1 MNGASLRPE
10 VPLSSAVYEGMVR
23 HRRYTPH
30 AHAFRYRMAQLYVD
44 LDEIDR
50 IFADRWLWSVDRRNL
65 AEFRRSDYLKF
76 PGAFPGASTGKSS
89 TRPLADVVR
98 DCAARALGRRPEG
111 PVRLLTHLRYA
122 GHIFNPVSFYYC
134 YAPGGEVLDCIVA
147 EITNTP
153 WRERHAYVLPVAGAG
168 KCGKLRSWDFAKTF
182 HVSPFMPMDRRY
194 EWRFSDPGKFLRVH
208 MRVLGGHSTEFD
220 ASLVLERRPLDASSL
235 RRVLCRYPLM
245 TLRVVGAIHWQ
256 ALRLW
261 AKGNPIHSHPNAI
274 ARHS

>member
-10 VPLSSAVYEGMVR
+10 APLSSAVYEGMVR
-23 HRRYTPH
+23 HRRYAPH
-30 AHAFRYRMAQLYVD
+30 AHAFRYRMAQLYLD
-44 LDEIDR
+44 LDELDR
-50 IFADRWLWSVDRRNL
+50 IFAGRRLWSVDRRNL
-65 AEFRRSDYLKF
+65 AEFRRSDYL
-76 PGAFPGASTGKSS
+76 AFPGASKQ
-89 TRPLADVVR
+89 PLADAVR

-122 GHIFNPVSFYYC
+122 GYIFNPVSFYYC
-134 YAPGGEVLDCIVA
+134 YTPGGESLDCIVA

-153 WRERHAYVLPVAGAG
+153 WRERHAYVMPIATADA
-168 KCGKLRSWDFAKTF
+168 CGKLRSWEFAKTF

-194 EWRFSDPGKFLRVH
+194 DWRFSDPGKFLRVH
-208 MRVLGGHSTEFD
+208 MRVLREHSTEFD
-220 ASLVLERRPLDASSL
+220 ASLVLERRTLDASSL

-261 AKGNPIHSHPNAI
+261 AKGNPIHSHPKAV
-274 ARHS
+274 AGHS